1 MRFLTTLTAA
11 LLAATTLAFDPS
23 AWENTQIQRT
33 YELGGATTN
42 VQTVFTVKALKE
54 TVEGYELVLRGP
66 EEGEEGSDYWE
77 VSQGGMVW
85 DSLTVS
91 SATDG

>member
-42 VQTVFTVKALKE
+42 VQTVYTVKALKDSP
-54 TVEGYELVLRGP
+54 EGYELVLRGP
-66 EEGEEGSDYWE
+66 EEGEEGTDYWE
-77 VSQGGMVW
+77 VTQGGKVW
-85 DSLTVS
+85 ESLTVS